1 MSTGCQKDR
10 QRDRQT
16 ARQTD
21 RQKDRQ
27 KNRKKDRKIFQLT
40 HQRIRIIKN
49 LTHFLF
55 NKSQNLQIKQRFG
68 GNPSSGLVTKWG
80 KLEIFGDS
88 SVPKGNNW
96 YRF

>member
-1 MSTGCQKDR
+1 MNLYLVFVNKTFDTELKD
-10 QRDRQT
+10 
-16 ARQTD
+16 
-21 RQKDRQ
+21 
-27 KNRKKDRKIFQLT
+27 L
-40 HQRIRIIKN
+40 RIVKN

-80 KLEIFGDS
+80 KLEIFGDG